1 MAPAATFR
9 PSPSQRRHKKYRSI
23 TDIMN
28 KKDDDDYKCDEC
40 GSGDDQLLLCD
51 KCDKAFHLTCHRP
64 VVVRVP
70 IGPWFC
76 FSQSKIF
83 DFFKIKK
90 CSASSVKRIS
100 PQDPRRRRKRI
111 VHHKKRRRLL
121 PYAPSEEI
129 TRRVKQ
135 MRSLASALT
144 SLNMEYS
151 DDLTYSLDMAPRS
164 ANLSMYEKGGM
175 QVLSKEDTETL
186 EYCRAMLRRG
196 ECPPLLV
203 VFDSCEGYTVEAD
216 GPIKDLTLI
225 TEYIGDVDYIKNRE
239 HETVIA

>member
-1 MAPAATFR
+1 MPPAATFR
-9 PSPSQRRHKKYRSI
+9 PSPSQRRHQKYRSI

-28 KKDDDDYKCDEC
+28 KKEDGYKCDEC

-76 FSQSKIF
+76 RSCSDHRPPSIKSFSQSKIF

-90 CSASSVKRIS
+90 CTASSLKRIS
-100 PQDPRRRRKRI
+100 PQDSRRRRKRI

-121 PYAPSEEI
+121 PYAPSEE
-129 TRRVKQ
+129 TTHRLKQ

-151 DDLTYSLDMAPRS
+151 DDLTYSVDMAPRS
-164 ANLSMYEKGGM
+164 ANLSIYEKGGM
-175 QVLSKEDTETL
+175 QVLSKEDT
-186 EYCRAMLRRG
+186 
-196 ECPPLLV
+196 
-203 VFDSCEGYTVEAD
+203 
-216 GPIKDLTLI
+216 
-225 TEYIGDVDYIKNRE
+225 
-239 HETVIA
+239 